1 MMKKMY
7 VVGAIAI
14 AAILW
19 KRGKDQEA
27 AKNKISEAKIT
38 DGTNWTG
45 DTWARL
51 NGGTDLLAPV
61 SRNMDG
67 SIVAD
72 PGIVG
77 QRSVNLMPSW
87 NGSLA

>member
-1 MMKKMY
+1 MKNMY
-7 VVGAIAI
+7 LFAAIAVGAL
-14 AAILW
+14 LW
-19 KRGKDQEA
+19 KRGRAIEA
-27 AKNKISEAKIT
+27 SKNKITEAMPT

-45 DTWARL
+45 DLWGRL

-61 SRNMDG
+61 SRNLDN
-67 SIVAD
+67 SLVAD

-77 QRSVNLMPSW
+77 QRNLNVMPSW